1 MDGAG
6 IGQRGREPMP
16 KYSKKSVRYTDD
28 HGDSPEQC
36 SKCAHYLP
44 PSECKIV
51 EGKIRSKGW
60 CNQFVWEK

>member
-1 MDGAG
+1 
-6 IGQRGREPMP
+6 MP
-16 KYSKKSVRYTDD
+16 KYSKASVRYTDD

-51 EGKIRSKGW
+51 DGRIRPKGW